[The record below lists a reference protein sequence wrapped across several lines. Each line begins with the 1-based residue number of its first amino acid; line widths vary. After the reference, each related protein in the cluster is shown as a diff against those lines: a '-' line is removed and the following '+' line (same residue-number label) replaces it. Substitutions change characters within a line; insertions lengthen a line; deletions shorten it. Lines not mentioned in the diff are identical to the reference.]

1 MGTALRTIRPL
12 SDPIVRYYLCHRR
25 HLGHLLRQGDCDTS
39 AQALR
44 RAEGRIRP
52 AHNAEAPN
60 EPRFCE
66 RNAATVKRFQNTV
79 LLHRLQDLT
88 IRACVHRAT
97 RELDVVRPPI
107 PDRRG
112 RVPKPEVPHSIGDCH
127 LLAFPFSPHLFPPP
141 PPSPHPR
148 GPPLFGFFPPCASP
162 PPPKPSPAP
171 PPAPPP
177 WALANFGR
185 CRGKP
190 EAD

>member
-112 RVPKPEVPHSIGDCH
+112 RVPKPEVPHSIGDCY
-127 LLAFPFSPHLFPPP
+127 LLACHVSYLWARRCSQYQTVVRFANCA
-141 PPSPHPR
+141 R
-148 GPPLFGFFPPCASP
+148 GCLSER
-162 PPPKPSPAP
+162 SSVI
-171 PPAPPP
+171 
-177 WALANFGR
+177 W
-185 CRGKP
+185 
-190 EAD
+190 